1 MGNVPLS
8 NAAVVYC
15 VMDKSVL
22 KLKRVLL
29 AGRCR
34 SWIIIYCIVAMR
46 NNILSKWGQVK
57 SLVKLICVAGSTT
70 TLRLDYRV
78 ALTTFLGL
86 GVDKHWTNYSTLRRL
101 KHGESVV
108 TLSCRIGTLVCAE
121 KMVQRSPSDEAN
133 GTKGALGAIVDC

>member
-1 MGNVPLS
+1 MEMYHYLTPQWFIASWTSRFSSSSAFSSPVVAGAGLLFIALS
-8 NAAVVYC
+8 LCA
-15 VMDKSVL
+15 
-22 KLKRVLL
+22 
-29 AGRCR
+29 
-34 SWIIIYCIVAMR
+34 IIYCQ
-46 NNILSKWGQVK
+46 SGVK

-121 KMVQRSPSDEAN
+121 NMVQRPPSDEAN